1 MNKNINI
8 IDENNNKIDAHLV
21 FSFSIEEK
29 KYIVLDYSLPL
40 FNDSSKYNNLNIFE
54 IIQIESNTI
63 YVSDIKEN
71 DWKKIKDFLQENIF
85 NNI

>member
-8 IDENNNKIDAHLV
+8 IDENNYKIDAQLI

-29 KYIVLDYSLPL
+29 KYVVLDYSLPL
-40 FNDSSKYNNLNIFE
+40 FNDASKYNNLNIFE
-54 IIQIESNTI
+54 ISKIEDNKI

-71 DWKKIKDFLQENIF
+71 DWKKIKDFLQEEIFKNI
-85 NNI
+85 